1 MNAKEVL
8 RDVDER
14 GVEPDMQAQRIR
26 IGRRIRE
33 IREKVHWDAKTL
45 AQNAKVDRGN
55 LCRIEQGKYS
65 VGLDTLSRIAQSL
78 DMEVDFVDL
87 KDQWRRNQRYREKYT
102 AEASAVYIN
111 KMHRLDKEVD
121 FRRDDSFHG
130 IEARRHIIYKLGT
143 LTSADGSLGYEFLIE
158 YKITEPTV
166 GIYYGCRGLI
176 YDGDDEVGINRLD
189 TEWSQLKDEVCRV
202 LNNTFP
208 DKDFQLRFKPTDNA
222 NDHTYWPF
230 WITLNEDEDIV
241 GVAGRATKLIRNIYR
256 KELDLRDK
264 DPVRTIADDLKHKTV
279 TAFTWEA
286 YKDSLVTLERI
297 AKSDPGNKYEL
308 KALFDR
314 FLKGAVKQRILYEDH
329 RYELAWIVGM
339 NEDKHFAFLIAE
351 FFKEALKK
359 GYLEDKERNNV
370 YWKCFTN
377 VVLNRM
383 GEHFGNNLAKTYDN
397 EKDRDQF
404 KQYEQEAQ
412 KKLKQILELK

>member
-14 GVEPDMQAQRIR
+14 GVDPDVQAQRIR
-26 IGRRIRE
+26 IGKRIRE
-33 IREKVHWDAKTL
+33 IRERAHWDAKTL

-65 VGLDTLSRIAQSL
+65 VGLDTLSRIAQSF
-78 DMEVDFVDL
+78 DMEVDFVEV

-102 AEASAVYIN
+102 AEASAAYIN

-130 IEARRHIIYKLGT
+130 IEARQHIMYKLGT
-143 LTSADGSLGYEFLIE
+143 LVSADGCLGYEFLIE

-176 YDGDDEVGINRLD
+176 YDGDDDVGINRLD
-189 TEWSQLKDEVCRV
+189 DEWSQLKDEVCRV

-230 WITLNEDEDIV
+230 WITLNEDEDII

-264 DPVRTIADDLKHKTV
+264 DPARTIADDLKHRTV

-286 YKDSLVTLERI
+286 YKDSLRTLERI
-297 AKSDPGNKYEL
+297 AKRSNPGSKYEL
-308 KALFDR
+308 KTLFDR
-314 FLKGAVKQRILYEDH
+314 FLNGATRQQILCRDYS
-329 RYELAWIVGM
+329 YELAWSVGSVS
-339 NEDKHFAFLIAE
+339 DKLFAYLIAE
-351 FFKEALKK
+351 FFAHARQRC
-359 GYLEDKERNNV
+359 LETMGRDDV

-377 VVLNRM
+377 VVLSRA
-383 GEHFGNNLAKTYDN
+383 GEHFGNNLAKTYGN
-397 EKDRDQF
+397 EKD
-404 KQYEQEAQ
+404 KSEQYKQEA
-412 KKLKQILELK
+412 KIKLKQILEL